1 MKKLIHKLFVAN
13 ILILLSIIIFG
24 FMITEPEKVIKDFS
38 LMNVNGKMVSLK
50 DYKDAKGFII
60 VFTCNH
66 CPFAKLYPERMNK
79 LNTKYKP
86 LGVPLIA
93 ISSTDTMV
101 YEEDVF
107 SKMVKKATNE
117 KFNYPYLFDGLQTAA
132 QNFGASK
139 TPHAFIIWKK
149 NNEWLIKY
157 NGAIDDNGKEPDKVQ
172 NKYIEI
178 AVDALLKGKDFEIKE
193 TKSIGCA
200 IHYRGVPIKKNEN

>member
-1 MKKLIHKLFVAN
+1 MNKTIHKIFIAN
-13 ILILLSIIIFG
+13 SLILLSIILFG
-24 FMITEPEKVIKDFS
+24 FITAEPKKVIKDFS
-38 LMNVNGKMVSLK
+38 LMNVNGKTVSLK

-79 LNTKYKP
+79 LNIKYKP

-107 SKMVKKATNE
+107 SKMVKKANIE
-117 KFNYPYLFDGLQTAA
+117 KFNYPYLFDGLQTVA
-132 QNFGASK
+132 QNFGANK
-139 TPHAFIIWKK
+139 TPHAFIIWKE
-149 NNEWLIKY
+149 NNDWVIKY
-157 NGAIDDNGKEPDKVQ
+157 NGAIDDNGKEPDKIQ
-172 NKYIEI
+172 NKYVEI
-178 AVDALLKGKDFEIKE
+178 SVDELLKGNDFEIKE

-200 IHYRGVPIKKNEN
+200 IHYRGVPIKKNEY